1 MMMAQTLFEELRS
14 RKILLD
20 PHPYAVNIG
29 CGDGLQYED
38 PVYPLYQSG
47 FRGVAIDAWNHEDLG
62 KNLGS
67 FDVVLRP
74 GTFLSNENVLSILRE
89 AGCPERP
96 AFLKIDIDGL
106 DADILRTILKGGLRP
121 LAIQA
126 EVNTEIPPPYA
137 FSVCASDKFKVG
149 SETGF
154 FGFSLSYG
162 VDLLASFG
170 YRFYALDFES
180 PWTHDGLWVDKAV
193 LAEAA
198 LPASDPTAAFMARG
212 PFLYHIE
219 TATKDMLV
227 SWRTRS
233 DYDVVRS
240 EIWRTMLDASQVK
253 LGHRDVPFELFIST

>member
-14 RKILLD
+14 RKVLLE

-38 PVYPLYQSG
+38 PVYPLYRSG
-47 FRGVAIDAWNHEDLG
+47 FRGVAIDSWNHEDLAR
-62 KNLGS
+62 NLGS
-67 FDVVLRP
+67 FDVVLKP

-106 DADILRTILKGGLRP
+106 DADILRTILKGGVRP

-137 FSVCASDKFKVG
+137 FSVCASDKFAGG
-149 SETGF
+149 SEQGF

-162 VDLLASFG
+162 VDLLKAFG
-170 YRFYALDFES
+170 YRFYALDCET
-180 PWTHDGLWVDKAV
+180 PWTHDGLWVDEAV
-193 LAEAA
+193 LEEAG
-198 LPASDPTAAFMARG
+198 LPPADPTAAFMSRH
-212 PFLYHIE
+212 PILYHIE
-219 TATKDMLV
+219 TATKEVLV
-227 SWRTRS
+227 SWRTRT
-233 DYDVVRS
+233 DRDVVRA
-240 EIWRTMLDASQVK
+240 EIWRTMLDACKTK
-253 LGHRDVPFELFIST
+253 LGHTDVPFELFIST